1 MVKLVSLTQP
11 SIEGIRN
18 AEELIVYCA
27 RVSNPENQSNTET
40 APKLI
45 KYLIDHKHW
54 SPFEMVDLCVEIKTS
69 RAISAQLL
77 RHKSFGFQEFS
88 TRYSSATSIT
98 DVELRAQSA
107 KNRQS
112 SKEIISDVDCENMVN
127 NHLSRSLE
135 LYSILLQRNVARECA
150 RMVLP
155 LATET
160 TLYMKGSVRS
170 WIHYLEL
177 RTKEDTQKEHRE
189 IAEEILELFKEVF
202 PNISEALEW

>member
-11 SIEGIRN
+11 SVDGIRN